1 MMMNTSQPDSKP
13 HGGSMSSP
21 LNVLRKLYATS
32 VHTAEFNSDMYKL
45 LDMLNK
51 SNDDCSVIEMVA
63 LHCRYDRLL
72 DRLYKERDKERDR
85 QTNKQARWSLDTHS
99 QRS

>member
-1 MMMNTSQPDSKP
+1 MNTSQPDSKP

-63 LHCRYDRLL
+63 LQCRYDRLL
-72 DRLYKERDKERDR
+72 DRLYKERAEERETDR
-85 QTNKQARWSLDTHS
+85 QTNKRDGV
-99 QRS
+99 

>member
-32 VHTAEFNSDMYKL
+32 VHTGEFNSDMYKL

-63 LHCRYDRLL
+63 LQCRYDRLL
-72 DRLYKERDKERDR
+72 DRLYKEKQTDK
-85 QTNKQARWSLDTHS
+85 QTDIQARWSLDTHS

>member
-13 HGGSMSSP
+13 HGGSRSSP
-21 LNVLRKLYATS
+21 LTVLRKLYATS
-32 VHTAEFNSDMYKL
+32 VHTGEFNSDMYKL

-63 LHCRYDRLL
+63 LQCRYDRLL
-72 DRLYKERDKERDR
+72 DRLYKERAEERETDR
-85 QTNKQARWSLDTHS
+85 QTNKRDGV
-99 QRS
+99 